1 MKKAIKLFK
10 INLVITFPNADP
22 KNKKIIE
29 FLKKILKTKRN
40 IFLLKIVEK
49 ELYINLLKHSE
60 FIIGNSSSG
69 IVEAAS
75 LKLPAINI
83 GSRQDGKF
91 KPLNVI
97 DCDYQTKN
105 IIRSIKKLKA

>member
-29 FLKKILKTKRN
+29 FLKKNFKNKKKY
-40 IFLLKIVEK
+40 FLIKNCGK

-69 IVEAAS
+69 IVEAA

-97 DCDYQTKN
+97 DCDYQTKKYYQVN
-105 IIRSIKKLKA
+105 KKS